1 MGLKR
6 ELKSFRIGQVWEVRP
21 PPAEIFSAIGNIK
34 TLQQGNVMDTIVI
47 SGTGLFTPPHTI
59 TNEELVTAYNAYAD
73 ASNSRNRESV
83 DRGELAALPYSS
95 CEFIE
100 KASGI
105 KQRYVMIKEGIL
117 DIGRMMPVIPRRPDS
132 SVSITAEMAIA
143 AAGEALARAG
153 KNPEDIDLVIYGA
166 STSERPWPAV
176 AVEIQA
182 ALGCSGYAFDMTV
195 ACSTATFGISTAMD
209 AILSGSASCALVVN
223 PEFTSPQINFRD
235 RDSHFIFGDVAT
247 ACILEKEETATGKH
261 QFRILDRR
269 LKTQFSNNIR
279 TNVSYLTRSEPD
291 LTFERFFEPD
301 QFFIQQGRKVFKELL
316 PLICNL
322 VTKQLQQTEID
333 IHDIR
338 RMWLHQANINMN
350 LFVARQLLGRDAEFD
365 EAPVV
370 LDEYANTAS
379 AGSIIAFH
387 KYHEDLSPGDKGIIC
402 SFGAGY
408 SIGSLIVE
416 KV

>member
-1 MGLKR
+1 MH
-6 ELKSFRIGQVWEVRP
+6 S
-21 PPAEIFSAIGNIK
+21 
-34 TLQQGNVMDTIVI
+34 IVI

-59 TNEELVTAYNAYAD
+59 TNDELVTAYNSYAD
-73 ASNSRNRESV
+73 QYNQENE
-83 DRGELAALPYSS
+83 AAIAEGRLVALQHSS
-95 CEFIE
+95 SEFIV

-105 KQRYVMIKEGIL
+105 QQRYVMVKEGIL
-117 DIGRMMPVIPRRPDS
+117 DPERMLPIIPRRADDEL
-132 SVSITAEMAIA
+132 SITAEMAVA
-143 AAGEALARAG
+143 AAREALQRAG
-153 KNPEDIDLVIYGA
+153 KKPEDIDLVIYGA

-182 ALGCSGYAFDMTV
+182 ALGCRGYAFDMTV

-209 AILSGSASCALVVN
+209 AVLAGTATCALVVN
-223 PEFTSPQINFRD
+223 PELDSPQINFRD

-247 ACILEKEETATGKH
+247 ACIIEKEQTASSPDL
-261 QFRILDRR
+261 FRIIDRR
-269 LKTQFSNNIR
+269 LKTHFSNNIR
-279 TNVSYLTRSEPD
+279 TNCGYLTKSEPD
-291 LTFERFFEPD
+291 VDLARFYRPD

-316 PLICNL
+316 PLICTL
-322 VTKQLQQTEID
+322 VESQLTENGLAISD
-333 IHDIR
+333 IK

-350 LFVARQLLGRDAEFD
+350 LFVARQLLGRDALAD

-370 LDEYANTAS
+370 LNEYANTAS

-387 KYHEDLSPGDKGIIC
+387 KFHDDLIAGDKGIIC

-416 KV
+416 KL

>member
-1 MGLKR
+1 M
-6 ELKSFRIGQVWEVRP
+6 S
-21 PPAEIFSAIGNIK
+21 S
-34 TLQQGNVMDTIVI
+34 IVI
-47 SGTGLFTPPHTI
+47 SGTGVFTPPHVI
-59 TNEELVTAYNAYAD
+59 SNEELVAAFNTYVDGYNQSHSAAI
-73 ASNSRNRESV
+73 E
-83 DRGELAALPYSS
+83 RGEIAALQHST

-105 KQRYVMIKEGIL
+105 KRRHVMIKEGIL
-117 DIGRMMPVIPRRPDS
+117 DIQRMMPVIPRRAETEL
-132 SVSITAEMAIA
+132 SITAEMAVKA
-143 AAGEALARAG
+143 ANEALERANKKPG
-153 KNPEDIDLVIYGA
+153 EIDLVIYGA

-182 ALGCSGYAFDMTV
+182 ALGCGGYAFDMTV
-195 ACSTATFGISTAMD
+195 ACSTATFGISTAID
-209 AILSGSASCALVVN
+209 ALLSGAATCALVIN
-223 PEFTSPQINFRD
+223 PEYASPQINFRD

-247 ACILEKEETATGKH
+247 ACIVEKEETASGKH
-261 QFRILDRR
+261 LFRVLDRT
-269 LKTQFSNNIR
+269 LKTKFSNNIR
-279 TNVSYLTRSEPD
+279 TNVGFLTKSEPGIT
-291 LTFERFFEPD
+291 LERFFEQD

-316 PLICNL
+316 PLICSL
-322 VTKQLQQTEID
+322 ITQQLERMDID
-333 IHDIR
+333 MHDIR

-350 LFVARQLLGRDAEFD
+350 LFVARHLLGRDAEFH
-365 EAPVV
+365 EAPVI

-387 KYHEDLSPGDKGIIC
+387 KYHEDLASGDKGIIC

>member
-1 MGLKR
+1 MMEK
-6 ELKSFRIGQVWEVRP
+6 QP
-21 PPAEIFSAIGNIK
+21 MPN
-34 TLQQGNVMDTIVI
+34 IVI
-47 SGTGLFTPPHTI
+47 SGTGVFTPPHVI
-59 TNEELVTAYNAYAD
+59 TNDELVTAFNSYAD
-73 ASNSRNRESV
+73 SHNQLYSEAIASGQIN
-83 DRGELAALPYSS
+83 ALQHSTS
-95 CEFIE
+95 EFIE

-105 KQRYVMIKEGIL
+105 KQRYVMIKQGIL
-117 DIGRMMPVIPRRPDS
+117 DTHRMMPVIPRRAETEL
-132 SVSITAEMAIA
+132 SITAEMAIKA
-143 AAGEALARAG
+143 AHEALEKAN
-153 KNPEDIDLVIYGA
+153 KKPEDIDLVIYGA

-182 ALGCSGYAFDMTV
+182 ALGCQGYAFDMTV
-195 ACSTATFGISTAMD
+195 ACSTATFGISTAID
-209 AILSGSASCALVVN
+209 ALLSGTATCALVIN
-223 PEFTSPQINFRD
+223 PEYASPQINFRD

-247 ACILEKEETATGKH
+247 ACILEKEETASGKH
-261 QFRILDRR
+261 LFRILDRK

-279 TNVSYLTRSEPD
+279 TNVSFLTRAEPD
-291 LTFERFFEPD
+291 IALERFYEQD
-301 QFFIQQGRKVFKELL
+301 QFFNQQGRKVFKELL

-322 VTKQLQQTEID
+322 IEDQLEKMKINICD
-333 IHDIR
+333 IK

-350 LFVARQLLGRDAEFD
+350 LFVARHLLGRNAEFN
-365 EAPVV
+365 EAPVI

-387 KYHEDLSPGDKGIIC
+387 KYHDDLVSGEKGIIC